1 MERDTDRDINTV
13 KETDRDMAKD
23 TDGEETVT
31 GQKLELG

>member
-23 TDGEETVT
+23 TGEETVT
-31 GQKLELG
+31 GQGLELG